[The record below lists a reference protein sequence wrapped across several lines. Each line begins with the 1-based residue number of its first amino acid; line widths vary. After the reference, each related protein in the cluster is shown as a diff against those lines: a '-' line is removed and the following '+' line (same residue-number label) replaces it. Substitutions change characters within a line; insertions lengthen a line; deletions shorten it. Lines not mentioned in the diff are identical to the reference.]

1 MKTFSISVCLLTL
14 LLAGSSKLASEPFK
28 YKYEITGN
36 SKTASEIYDLYT
48 YKERLIDIYDKNF
61 LTLSEKK
68 REVKLINDIDLFN
81 MINMNNNCR
90 SYYVSGTIVVLIG
103 EAKGMTITGD
113 LRSNSCDETVIRTK
127 IFIFD
132 IFNK

>member
-61 LTLSEKK
+61 LALSEKK

>member
-1 MKTFSISVCLLTL
+1 MIFI
-14 LLAGSSKLASEPFK
+14 
-28 YKYEITGN
+28 
-36 SKTASEIYDLYT
+36 
-48 YKERLIDIYDKNF
+48 LI
-61 LTLSEKK
+61 SEKK
-68 REVKLINDIDLFN
+68 REVKLINDIDLF
-81 MINMNNNCR
+81 NMNNNCR

>member
-48 YKERLIDIYDKNF
+48 YKEKLIDIYDKNF
-61 LTLSEKK
+61 LALSEKK
-68 REVKLINDIDLFN
+68 REVKLINEIDLFN
-81 MINMNNNCR
+81 MDDKCR

-127 IFIFD
+127 VFIFD